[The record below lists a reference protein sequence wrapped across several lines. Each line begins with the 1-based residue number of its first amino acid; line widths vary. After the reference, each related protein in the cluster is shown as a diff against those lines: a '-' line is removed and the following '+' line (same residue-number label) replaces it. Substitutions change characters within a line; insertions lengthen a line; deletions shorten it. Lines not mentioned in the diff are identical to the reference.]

1 MNERSVRRLLG
12 VGAGISV
19 FGLGVLGGAVVERT
33 WYEPSRA
40 AMLEELEGTIRAY
53 EARVMTREPGGLREA
68 PRLSRPP
75 RSSR

>member
-19 FGLGVLGGAVVERT
+19 FGLGVLGGAVIERT
-33 WYEPSRA
+33 WYQPSRA
-40 AMLEELEGTIRAY
+40 AMLDQVEGTLRAY
-53 EARVMTREPGGLREA
+53 EARVTAGEPGGPLQA
-68 PRLSRPP
+68 PRLNRPS

>member
-19 FGLGVLGGAVVERT
+19 FGLGVLGGAVIERT
-33 WYEPSRA
+33 WYQPSRA
-40 AMLEELEGTIRAY
+40 AMLDQVEGTLRAY
-53 EARVMTREPGGLREA
+53 EARVMAGEPGGPLQA
-68 PRLSRPP
+68 PRLNRPS

>member
-1 MNERSVRRLLG
+1 MNERGARILLG

-33 WYEPSRA
+33 WYEPPRA

-53 EARVMTREPGGLREA
+53 EARVMASEAGGLLEA
-68 PRLSRPP
+68 PSLNRPT